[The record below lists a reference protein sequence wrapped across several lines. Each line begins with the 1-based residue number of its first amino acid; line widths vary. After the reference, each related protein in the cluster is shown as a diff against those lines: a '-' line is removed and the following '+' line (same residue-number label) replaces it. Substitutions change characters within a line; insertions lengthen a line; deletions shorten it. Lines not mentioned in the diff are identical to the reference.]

1 MKIDYVCKHCGSNDI
16 ERSGTLE
23 WSALSQSWVVTHVYD
38 EDYCLNCENHTQT
51 ETTQIGE

>member
-16 ERSGTLE
+16 ERSATVK